1 MASNSM
7 VFKEFPF
14 PDLFPEVEINNLRAF
29 FLEIAKYLTIYPSY
43 VIIYPESEKL
53 RRTPWRSTIF
63 LKIFSKIL

>member
-1 MASNSM
+1 MAPNPM

-43 VIIYPESEKL
+43 VIIYP
-53 RRTPWRSTIF
+53 
-63 LKIFSKIL
+63 